1 MRHGTKEVVNLTQ
14 AEISAQVGVQVATAM
29 TTTLVPIIKGK
40 LNEKQDAEDG
50 KGLSTEDYTTA
61 EKNKLA
67 GIASGAEV
75 NIIDSITVNS
85 TAATVSN
92 KTVALTIPTKVSDIS
107 NDSGFQTAE
116 QVEASIDA
124 KVSGVYRASESATLA
139 TLPTLTKANLGRV
152 SNMTESFTTTADF
165 VEGAGITFPLGTN
178 VVIVEALGGG
188 YKYDVL
194 AGFVD
199 LSGKQ
204 DKLTVTG
211 AANKGVYVS
220 ASGVVSAMTYEVNAN
235 VPANFAAASVTPLMD
250 GTAVVGLSMKY
261 AREDHVHPSDT
272 NKVDKVTGKGLS
284 TNDYT
289 DVDKDKLSSIEAQ
302 ANKTIIDDTL
312 SNTGQAADAKTT
324 GDSIAELRSL
334 LSRMEIYCNASGNP
348 AIFSDAAADDIQKL
362 RVTITPTQSGSG
374 DPYPPGGGKNLV
386 DFRSPI
392 NVSGGN
398 TSSLYV
404 HDNNGIITFN
414 GTTQQYTMV
423 RAPYITLPAGSYVVS
438 GGGVG
443 TGGVVILRVSDNVPI
458 SSSGVSGGETVF
470 TLSEETE
477 INVRIDV
484 SANVTI
490 NNLIVK
496 PMVRHAS
503 VADSTWAPYTNVRP
517 ISGVSSVTV
526 TRTGKNLFDAEYA
539 SGTVPASAVTISNGA
554 VTINYTGQTND
565 MFDLVLKILPV
576 PPGTRLVLSG
586 ASSQAIIRAIS
597 SDWTT
602 LAEVTDGHS
611 AEFTLPDDCKVRI
624 RAYVSAVTNT
634 TIYPMIRF
642 ASDTDPRFEP
652 YRGSQSATVPLV
664 DSNSNP
670 LTVYGG
676 LLDVKAGTLSV
687 THGFLSLNTADMD
700 NGEDYPGWKN
710 SGIRAIAGTG
720 INKSIVVISNIGTT
734 AGVNT
739 LGDLDIL
746 WLNPARYHHTQ
757 SEWIQLALTVQ
768 FVIPLANPVTYQLTP
783 QQLAT
788 LSGYNAV
795 SSDAGAVGVTY
806 KADASIIFGGG

>member
-1 MRHGTKEVVNLTQ
+1 MTQ

-139 TLPTLTKANLGRV
+139 TLPALTKANLGRV

-204 DKLTVTG
+204 GKLTVTG

-235 VPANFAAASVTPLMD
+235 VPANFAAASVAPLMD

-289 DVDKDKLSSIEAQ
+289 TAEKNKLAGIPSD
-302 ANKTIIDDTL
+302 ANHTTIDSTL
-312 SNTGQAADAKTT
+312 SNSGQAADAKTV
-324 GDSIAELRSL
+324 GDLFH
-334 LSRMEIYCNASGNP
+334 RMALYFDASGNP
-348 AIFSDAAADDIQKL
+348 VTFSDAKAANIQAL
-362 RVTITPTQSGSG
+362 SVTLTPTQSGSG
-374 DPYPPGGGKNLV
+374 TP
-386 DFRSPI
+386 SP
-392 NVSGGN
+392 
-398 TSSLYV
+398 
-404 HDNNGIITFN
+404 
-414 GTTQQYTMV
+414 
-423 RAPYITLPAGSYVVS
+423 
-438 GGGVG
+438 
-443 TGGVVILRVSDNVPI
+443 
-458 SSSGVSGGETVF
+458 
-470 TLSEETE
+470 
-477 INVRIDV
+477 
-484 SANVTI
+484 
-490 NNLIVK
+490 
-496 PMVRHAS
+496 
-503 VADSTWAPYTNVRP
+503 TNIRP
-517 ISGVSSVTV
+517 ISGVSSVRVTCHNAPSGTLTITPAQSGSGTPSPSNVRLITPGLSFVRDDNSTLTVYGGTLDVTTGTLTV
-526 TRTGKNLFDAEYA
+526 TRSLLTFTDGTGWRVSTADNGESFLECPFASNNDQPETMARSNLIVVSSHYPTVSTLA
-539 SGTVPASAVTISNGA
+539 SGKRYGVSGYRRYAYFFTGDETPNLESFKNWLIARNAAGTPFQMLYTRYQPAIYQLTPTETERALAALGYAGN
-554 VTINYTGQTND
+554 
-565 MFDLVLKILPV
+565 
-576 PPGTRLVLSG
+576 
-586 ASSQAIIRAIS
+586 AI
-597 SDWTT
+597 
-602 LAEVTDGHS
+602 V
-611 AEFTLPDDCKVRI
+611 
-624 RAYVSAVTNT
+624 
-634 TIYPMIRF
+634 
-642 ASDTDPRFEP
+642 
-652 YRGSQSATVPLV
+652 VPLV
-664 DSNSNP
+664 DSNSDP

-676 LLDVKAGTLSV
+676 TLDVTTGTLSV
-687 THGFLSLNTADMD
+687 THSLVRITGQGTTWYKMMASETVFRYFRTSADYSFLPMPANDSVLPDIVANMYLPATLNQLYDLLKD
-700 NGEDYPGWKN
+700 NGIALKTGYVY
-710 SGIRAIAGTG
+710 IRDTSKGNMTIEEFAAEIDAHP
-720 INKSIVVISNIGTT
+720 VE
-734 AGVNT
+734 
-739 LGDLDIL
+739 IL
-746 WLNPARYHHTQ
+746 Y
-757 SEWIQLALTVQ
+757 
-768 FVIPLANPVTYQLTP
+768 PLASPVTYQLTP
-783 QQLAT
+783 RQLAT
-788 LSGYNAV
+788 LAGYNAV
-795 SSDAGAVGVTY
+795 STSAGTLNVTY
-806 KADASIIFGGG
+806 KADTSLVLGGVT